1 MALKPYIELDRLLA
15 GSGGEEQFDVLTHY
29 TIFVEALCGQNLVA
43 DALPLIHE
51 AQGALLR
58 CATEQRR
65 TSLWALD
72 ENAHKLM
79 GECLDVFW
87 QQLQVVAPPQLVAAR
102 GELTRILETHARS
115 FVPQDL
121 AA

>member
-1 MALKPYIELDRLLA
+1 
-15 GSGGEEQFDVLTHY
+15 
-29 TIFVEALCGQNLVA
+29 
-43 DALPLIHE
+43 
-51 AQGALLR
+51 
-58 CATEQRR
+58 
-65 TSLWALD
+65 
-72 ENAHKLM
+72 M